1 MYRLILDELK
11 NWKNQKNHPLLIL
24 KGGMQVGKTWTL
36 YEFGKRFF
44 QDVLYVDCSKTAYMS
59 YIAGENLEPER
70 ILRMLTMYHGKKIKA
85 GETLLIFD
93 EVQMIAGLL
102 RALLRLAK
110 SCPEYMISCTGAFL
124 ERELPCVGEET
135 EAKPKILT
143 VNPLNFKEFL
153 LVSQKELLIKDMEAG
168 VLMEPDKREM
178 LECLCTYLMV
188 GGMPEAVLA
197 WLETGSIEKV
207 KKVQKNLLETYVG
220 RVGAHFPTIAI
231 GTIRDALE
239 RSAAMLSV
247 EYKEWSGSEE
257 EAISA
262 LIQSGLLYK
271 VNRITQGNWPP
282 ESYIDEEAYQ
292 MYMLDVGLLSTLY
305 EIEEI
310 STDRMHQIRNGAML
324 LQLVWQELCAN
335 INISQLYYWRQERDI
350 KVDFLFNDEKL
361 MIPVC
366 ICMNEEERQNGLMMF
381 RKLYSPPASVK
392 ISRMQTLQEQ
402 DILTIP
408 VFGIW
413 NL

>member
-11 NWKNQKNHPLLIL
+11 NWKNQKKHPLLIL
-24 KGGMQVGKTWTL
+24 KGGMKVGKTWTL
-36 YEFGKRFF
+36 CEFGKRFF

-70 ILRMLTMYHGKKIKA
+70 ILRMLTMYHGKRIKA

-93 EVQMIAGLL
+93 EVQTIPGLL

-124 ERELPCVGEET
+124 ERELPCVSEEL

-153 LVSQKELLIKDMEAG
+153 LVSKKELLIKDMEAG

-178 LECLCTYLMV
+178 LECLCIYLVV

-207 KKVQKNLLETYVG
+207 KKVQKSLLETYVE
-220 RVGAHFPTIAI
+220 RAEAHFPTIAI
-231 GTIRDALE
+231 GALRDALE
-239 RSAAMLSV
+239 RAASMLSV
-247 EYKEWSGSEE
+247 EYKEWNGSEE
-257 EAISA
+257 EALSA
-262 LIQSGLLYK
+262 LIQSGLVHK
-271 VNRITQGNWPP
+271 VNRITQGKWPP

-292 MYMLDVGLLSTLY
+292 LYVLDVGLLSALY
-305 EIEEI
+305 EISEI
-310 STDRMHQIRNGAML
+310 SAERMHQIRNGAMM
-324 LQLVWQELCAN
+324 LQLVWQELYAN
-335 INISQLYYWRQERDI
+335 ANISQLYYWRQERDVKI
-350 KVDFLFNDEKL
+350 DFLFNDEKL

-392 ISRMQTLQEQ
+392 ISRMQTSQEQ

>member
-1 MYRLILDELK
+1 
-11 NWKNQKNHPLLIL
+11 
-24 KGGMQVGKTWTL
+24 
-36 YEFGKRFF
+36 
-44 QDVLYVDCSKTAYMS
+44 
-59 YIAGENLEPER
+59 
-70 ILRMLTMYHGKKIKA
+70 
-85 GETLLIFD
+85 
-93 EVQMIAGLL
+93 
-102 RALLRLAK
+102 
-110 SCPEYMISCTGAFL
+110 
-124 ERELPCVGEET
+124 
-135 EAKPKILT
+135 
-143 VNPLNFKEFL
+143 
-153 LVSQKELLIKDMEAG
+153 IKDMEAG